1 MKLIEELPKVFDDF
15 GEQRKNSFITAME
28 LKKKGIPMVGV
39 FCTYLPQEF
48 AEAIGAVTVSLCS
61 VSEETIPD
69 AEEVL
74 PRNLCPLI
82 KASYGFAKTDKCPY
96 FYFSDLVIGETTCDG
111 KKKMYEYLSEIKPV
125 HVMELPNSQSENGL
139 ELWKR
144 ELYKLKQVL
153 EERFGVEITEEKL
166 REAVRRKNR
175 ERRALK
181 AFYETM
187 KLDPPPMS
195 GKEAFNILNGASFRF
210 DKEAMIEEIEAITES
225 VLSREERMPKRPRI
239 LITGSPIG
247 GVAEKLFLCIEEAG
261 ANVVAMECCSAAKS
275 IDRLVD
281 EEAGDIYEAIAD
293 RYLQTACSCMS
304 PNPNRFE
311 LLNRIVD
318 EYNIDGVIEVV
329 LQACHTYNVEAYGV
343 KRFVTAEK
351 NIPYTYIE
359 TDYSTADTEQ
369 LKTRVSDFIEML

>member
-1 MKLIEELPKVFDDF
+1 
-15 GEQRKNSFITAME
+15 
-28 LKKKGIPMVGV
+28 
-39 FCTYLPQEF
+39 
-48 AEAIGAVTVSLCS
+48 
-61 VSEETIPD
+61 
-69 AEEVL
+69 
-74 PRNLCPLI
+74 
-82 KASYGFAKTDKCPY
+82 
-96 FYFSDLVIGETTCDG
+96 
-111 KKKMYEYLSEIKPV
+111 
-125 HVMELPNSQSENGL
+125 
-139 ELWKR
+139 
-144 ELYKLKQVL
+144 
-153 EERFGVEITEEKL
+153 
-166 REAVRRKNR
+166 
-175 ERRALK
+175 
-181 AFYETM
+181 
-187 KLDPPPMS
+187 
-195 GKEAFNILNGASFRF
+195 
-210 DKEAMIEEIEAITES
+210 
-225 VLSREERMPKRPRI
+225 MPKRPRI

-369 LKTRVSDFIEML
+369 LKTRVSAFIEML